1 MSDGKWENSR
11 AIEGYWPYIEIVKK
25 GKNVFLV
32 VSENMKLASRPMNKF
47 DDMPDDKV
55 KIWVANKIKEV
66 IKDEGL
72 DWERGNREET
82 DYLST
87 SWRKSKKAATVS
99 DCYYVYEILK
109 GRNAARHA
117 EYNIKEN
124 TMNLTEAKEI
134 LKRNGYLL
142 KENNTIPKSRMDR
155 EETYLSPDLVHYI
168 KAPALNCKGVKE
180 EINDHEISK
189 LFDLQP
195 TGNDTRVLKWFVR
208 MGYDE
213 NKNPKYVLL
222 TVDTKGG
229 LIQVKDTKNGYFS
242 GQPWNVLHEEK
253 INSYNEYGLQK
264 ALDWIVQLSQ
274 KDNL

>member
-1 MSDGKWENSR
+1 MDRIIETGLTTQLQADIIDAVFGQLSDGKWENSR
-11 AIEGYWPYIEIVKK
+11 AMEGYWPYIEVVKK

-47 DDMPDDKV
+47 DDMTDDKV

-117 EYNIKEN
+117 EYSLK
-124 TMNLTEAKEI
+124 EAKE
-134 LKRNGYLL
+134 YL
-142 KENNTIPKSRMDR
+142 KSRGFI
-155 EETYLSPDLVHYI
+155 L
-168 KAPALNCKGVKE
+168 
-180 EINDHEISK
+180 
-189 LFDLQP
+189 
-195 TGNDTRVLKWFVR
+195 
-208 MGYDE
+208 E
-213 NKNPKYVLL
+213 NL
-222 TVDTKGG
+222 
-229 LIQVKDTKNGYFS
+229 
-242 GQPWNVLHEEK
+242 
-253 INSYNEYGLQK
+253 
-264 ALDWIVQLSQ
+264 
-274 KDNL
+274 